1 MLRKPLLSSIFR
13 SAAMTNGSQR
23 GFAAGIS
30 TTSSTSPLSTWEQ
43 NFSLNHGI
51 VKGME
56 QPRSATTV
64 MDMIVVRTTTNSFIP
79 TPHQSSGGVPFAAVY
94 DSIADI
100 FESIFDGILNLKRTF
115 QPSLLRR
122 KRKHGFLARVA
133 TKDGRHVLN
142 RRRAKGRRSLCA

>member
-1 MLRKPLLSSIFR
+1 MFR
-13 SAAMTNGSQR
+13 SAITNGNHR
-23 GFAAGIS
+23 GFAAAIS
-30 TTSSTSPLSTWEQ
+30 TNASTSTTALLEQ
-43 NFSLNHGI
+43 NVFSNHGI
-51 VKGME
+51 ITSME
-56 QPRSATTV
+56 QPRSVNTL
-64 MDMIVVRTTTNSFIP
+64 MDMIIVRTTSDSFICP
-79 TPHQSSGGVPFAAVY
+79 SHQSSGGIPLATAY

-142 RRRAKGRRSLCA
+142 RRRAKGRRALCA